1 MGGHAFGQ
9 ALRRLQCDDEGAAT
23 AEFAVVLPVIVM
35 LAALMLYL
43 GRASVVSVGSQ
54 AMAQAAAG
62 DGARIEVRPAG
73 IGFEVI
79 AHCAVVADPWGI
91 VPRMVTGRAHGI
103 WQERL

>member
-1 MGGHAFGQ
+1 
-9 ALRRLQCDDEGAAT
+9 
-23 AEFAVVLPVIVM
+23 
-35 LAALMLYL
+35 
-43 GRASVVSVGSQ
+43 
-54 AMAQAAAG
+54 AG